1 MRAHQVVI
9 VMGDTG
15 CGKSTQIPKICLAAG
30 LGNKGIIGC
39 CQPRRIAAVSIAK
52 RVGTEFGPLGQKLVG
67 FKIRFSHR
75 LCPKTRIKFMT
86 DGILIAESQKDPM
99 LRAYDAIILDEAHER
114 SINIDLIAGILKRIF
129 DKRRDLRVI
138 VTSATMEVEKFQ
150 RFFNNPPLFKINGRT
165 FPVKIVYERESW
177 YENPKDIGIS
187 EKVKSVCEMIRKT
200 DPFGHILAF
209 LPTERH
215 IFETANLLKKDMRD
229 ECLILPLF
237 ARLPAH
243 KQALIF
249 KPSAK
254 QKIILATNIAET
266 SITVPSIRYVIDSGL
281 ARISV
286 YNINTH
292 TRALPVSKIAKANCE
307 QRAGRAGRVQ
317 KGLCIRLFSEED
329 FLLRENF
336 TPPEIQRCNLAEVI
350 LRILHQKLGPVD
362 KFPFIDP
369 PKPAAIKEGLHT
381 LFELGA
387 VDKDGK
393 LTDLGHKMARLAL
406 DPRLSRILFQALKE
420 NCLGEALVIVAAL
433 SVQDIWVTVQT
444 ESSDAKTKA
453 KRLQDDSSDFLT
465 YLNVWEEI
473 AIFEKKGLS
482 KKGLRDFCKE
492 HMLSYTKILEWKDV
506 FSQIS
511 RMLINQKIAKE
522 EHIKLHSSCKK
533 IKKNEQLQ
541 DAIHRSILSGFLGHA
556 ACKKIKG
563 HGYKG
568 SKGKEIFIFPGS
580 SLFKNGPKWIVS
592 AEQVKTSR
600 LFARTVAPIRP
611 IWIEQLGNHLCKY
624 SYFEPK
630 WDRNRGE
637 ATIFEKVN
645 FYGMTLFP
653 SRKRSLA
660 SFDPELAQRIF
671 LEQGLAICEL
681 KYQYAFND
689 HNISVLEE
697 LKEAGQKNRSGTIP
711 IDQEILIQFFK
722 RAITKLEKSTGT
734 RILREDDLR
743 KIIKTHPELEK
754 ELFIEKEELLKEL
767 LPRDMDELYPGHL
780 EVNGQTLPLLY
791 RFNPN
796 KKDDGIVVRVPVI
809 LIPHLHERD
818 FEWLVPG
825 FLIEKVVY
833 LLKQLPKKIRKGL
846 EPLDEV
852 AKVFCQSSSVVR
864 KGLRKDLAQF
874 LCKKFGCQVE
884 TEFLERAFPKE
895 RQLPIHL
902 RMGFEIVG
910 KDGSCYGFDK
920 DLSCLQ
926 KAFLQQGQKELTRW
940 MKYQYQKKK
949 LGRSIDAD
957 DLSSIPPKVEIGYWA
972 DILIYGFVGIVDEKG
987 VPATRLFLSES
998 TAINDSQEGLFLLM
1012 ETFLKKET
1020 KYIKKLI
1027 HQEVQEIFLRLLQN
1041 RTLYTEI
1048 YKKEVS
1054 CLKERIY
1061 RHLKLAYFPRWQQ
1074 IPDSKEFKKQAAT
1087 LKKTFIPNA
1096 LSLLTLIR
1104 PALCEYVLLRLSEQG
1119 LMRRVGNIEAS
1130 RNTLDTTRRINKAL
1144 MDLLLGVSPSEYFL
1158 KNVPRYL
1165 RALRIRLER
1174 AEYELNRD
1182 RTKWNKFEPY
1192 FHQFLKVFEYA
1203 KKSDPFFCQDKGYHE
1218 FQEQIFE
1225 LMVSIFAPELS
1236 IRGRLSHKK
1245 MSFFLSKNQKGL

>member
-1 MRAHQVVI
+1 M
-9 VMGDTG
+9 
-15 CGKSTQIPKICLAAG
+15 
-30 LGNKGIIGC
+30 
-39 CQPRRIAAVSIAK
+39 
-52 RVGTEFGPLGQKLVG
+52 LVG

-75 LCPKTRIKFMT
+75 LCSKTRIKFMT

-99 LRAYDAIILDEAHER
+99 LRAYEAIILDEAHER
-114 SINIDLIAGILKRIF
+114 SINIDLIAGILKRIL
-129 DKRRDLRVI
+129 DKRGDLRVI

-150 RFFNNPPLFKINGRT
+150 RFFNNPPLFKIKGRT

-187 EKVKSVCEMIRKT
+187 EKVRAVCEMIRKT
-200 DPFGHILAF
+200 DPFGHILVF

-215 IFETANLLKKDMRD
+215 IFETANLLKKNMRD

-249 KPSAK
+249 KPSSR

-329 FLLRENF
+329 FLLRDDF

-350 LRILHQKLGPVD
+350 LMILHQKLGPVD

-369 PKPAAIKEGLHT
+369 PRPAAIKEGLHT

-393 LTDLGHKMARLAL
+393 LTDLGHKMAKLAL

-420 NCLGEALVIVAAL
+420 NCLGEALVIVSAL
-433 SVQDIWVTVQT
+433 SVQDIWVTAQT
-444 ESSDAKTKA
+444 ESSGAKTKA
-453 KRLQDDSSDFLT
+453 KRLKHDSSDFLT

-473 AIFEKKGLS
+473 TLLEKQGLS
-482 KKGLRDFCKE
+482 KKRLRDFCKE
-492 HMLSYTKILEWKDV
+492 HMLSYTKIMEWKDV

-511 RMLINQKIAKE
+511 RMLIDQKIAKE
-522 EHIKLHSSCKK
+522 KDIELHISCRKLKK
-533 IKKNEQLQ
+533 DEKLQ
-541 DAIHRSILSGFLGHA
+541 DAIHISILSGFLGHA
-556 ACKKIKG
+556 ACKKPKG

-568 SKGKEIFIFPGS
+568 AKGKEIFIFPGS
-580 SLFKNGPKWIVS
+580 SLFKKGPKWIVS

-600 LFARTVAPIRP
+600 LFARTVAQIRP
-611 IWIEQLGNHLCKY
+611 KWIEQLGGHLCKY

-660 SFDPELAQRIF
+660 SFDPELAQKIF
-671 LEQGLAICEL
+671 LEQGLSTGDL

-689 HNISVLEE
+689 HNISLLEE
-697 LKEAGQKNRSGTIP
+697 LEQAGQKDRSGAIP
-711 IDQEILIQFFK
+711 VDQEILFQFFK
-722 RAITKLEKSTGT
+722 GAITKLEKSTGI

-743 KIIKTHPELEK
+743 KILKTHPGLER
-754 ELFIEKEELLKEL
+754 ELFIDKEELLKEL
-767 LPRDMDELYPGHL
+767 LPGNMDELYPGHL

-825 FLIEKVVY
+825 FLTEKVVY
-833 LLKQLPKKIRKGL
+833 LLKQLPRKIRKAL

-852 AKVFCQSSSVVR
+852 AKIFCQRPSFSQG
-864 KGLRKDLAQF
+864 GLRKDLAKF
-874 LCKKFGCQVE
+874 LREEFGCQVE
-884 TEFLERAFPKE
+884 KEPLEKSFPKE
-895 RQLPIHL
+895 QQLPYHL

-920 DLSCLQ
+920 GLSGLK

-940 MKYQYQKKK
+940 MRYQHQMDKM
-949 LGRSIDAD
+949 GRAISVD
-957 DLSSIPPKVEIGYWA
+957 DLSSIPPKIEIGHWA
-972 DILIYGFVGIVDEKG
+972 DILIFGFVGIVDEKG
-987 VPATRLFLSES
+987 VPAANLFLSKS
-998 TAINDSQEGLFLLM
+998 TALKESQEGLFLLM
-1012 ETFLKKET
+1012 ETLLKKET
-1020 KYIKKLI
+1020 RYIKKLI
-1027 HQEVQEIFLRLLQN
+1027 HQDVHEAFSGLFQKGP
-1041 RTLYTEI
+1041 LYAET
-1048 YKKEVS
+1048 YKKEAS
-1054 CLKERIY
+1054 YLKERIY
-1061 RHLKLAYFPRWQQ
+1061 RHLKLTNFPRWQK
-1074 IPDSKEFKKQAAT
+1074 IPSPKVFKKQASA
-1087 LKKTFIPNA
+1087 LKKTFIPNSVSF
-1096 LSLLTLIR
+1096 LSLIR
-1104 PALCEYVLLRLSEQG
+1104 PALCEYVLLRFSEEG
-1119 LMRRVGNIEAS
+1119 LIRRAGNIETS
-1130 RNTLDTTRRINKAL
+1130 RSTVDTTGRIREAL
-1144 MDLLLGVSPSEYFL
+1144 MELLLDSRSGEDFL
-1158 KNVPRYL
+1158 SNLPRYL
-1165 RALRIRLER
+1165 RALRVRVER
-1174 AEYELNRD
+1174 AEHELSRD
-1182 RTKWNKFEPY
+1182 MTKWKKFEPY
-1192 FHQFLKVFEYA
+1192 FDHFLKVFDYA
-1203 KKSDPFFCQDKGYHE
+1203 QKTDSFSWQDKGCYGLY
-1218 FQEQIFE
+1218 EQIFE

-1245 MSFFLSKNQKGL
+1245 ISSFLSKNQKGL